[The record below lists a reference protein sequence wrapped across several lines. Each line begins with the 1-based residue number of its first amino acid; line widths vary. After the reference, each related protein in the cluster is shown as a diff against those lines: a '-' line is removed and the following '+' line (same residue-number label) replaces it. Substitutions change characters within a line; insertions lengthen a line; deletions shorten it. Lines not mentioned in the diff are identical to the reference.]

1 MSTWSN
7 SEYVCVN
14 AENLADYYNLLV
26 YKHFNANFVAL
37 NLSVLGKTEVSHSYV
52 IQPEF
57 RKCWD
62 IF

>member
-37 NLSVLGKTEVSHSYV
+37 HLSVLGKKVKDGSCHQKY
-52 IQPEF
+52 PLNAG
-57 RKCWD
+57 
-62 IF
+62 